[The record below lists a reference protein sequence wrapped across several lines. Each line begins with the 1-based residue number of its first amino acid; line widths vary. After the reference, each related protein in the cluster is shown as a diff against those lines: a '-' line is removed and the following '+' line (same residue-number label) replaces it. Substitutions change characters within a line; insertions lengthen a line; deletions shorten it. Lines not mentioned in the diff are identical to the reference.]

1 MFSVVPTRILY
12 DATITP
18 QAKTA
23 LLILY
28 DRVKTN
34 KINLKHF
41 DLADDM
47 KYGEQTPPEE
57 YIDQLIA
64 ELIAAGYVKRNNNTV
79 TLLVDTLREVPETK
93 KAPRKPRVNE
103 HEEEAKEVLNY
114 ISESRIARGYS
125 TRALTSKAFLD
136 TISARMKEGASKEE
150 CIAVVN
156 YAFLHNDYL
165 SKNPEYLLPSTL
177 FRKSNFAK
185 YLADSE
191 RYEGVESQ
199 IITKTGFETNEQEG
213 DMLSF

>member
-1 MFSVVPTRILY
+1 MFSVVPTKILY
-12 DATITP
+12 DETITP

-28 DRVKTN
+28 DTVKTN
-34 KINLKHF
+34 KVNLKHI
-41 DLADDM
+41 DLANDM
-47 KYGEQTPPEE
+47 RYGEQKPPEE
-57 YIDQLIA
+57 YINSLIE
-64 ELIAAGYVKRNNNTV
+64 ELVNANYVKRNNNTI
-79 TLLVDTLREVPETK
+79 TLLVDTLKETPKQAQAKPK
-93 KAPRKPRVNE
+93 KSE
-103 HEEEAKEVLNY
+103 DLTEAKEVLEY
-114 ISESRIARGYS
+114 ISDSRITRGYS
-125 TRALTSKAFLD
+125 KRALTSKAFLD

-150 CIAVVN
+150 CISVVN

>member
-1 MFSVVPTRILY
+1 MFSVVPTKILY
-12 DATITP
+12 DETITP

-28 DRVKTN
+28 DTVKTN
-34 KINLKHF
+34 KVNLNHI
-41 DLADDM
+41 DLAHDM
-47 KYGEQTPPEE
+47 RYGGQKPPKE
-57 YIDQLIA
+57 YIDSLIE
-64 ELIAAGYVKRNNNTV
+64 ELVNAKYVKRNNNTV
-79 TLLVDTLREVPETK
+79 TLLVETLRETPKQTQTK
-93 KAPRKPRVNE
+93 PKTKE
-103 HEEEAKEVLNY
+103 DLTEAKEILKY
-114 ISESRIARGYS
+114 ISDSRISRGYS
-125 TRALTSKAFLD
+125 KRDLTSKAFLD
-136 TISARMKEGASKEE
+136 TINARMKEGATKEE

-191 RYEGVESQ
+191 RYEGVENQ
-199 IITKTGFETNEQEG
+199 VITETGFETNEKEG